1 MSLEVLIS
9 CMYDDGYAVL
19 KRTNIQSDAIVI
31 NQCDYNSVEVF
42 TIINKLGKS
51 CRIKYINTTERGLSK
66 SRNMAIRN
74 SNADICLL
82 CDDDE
87 VLDDD
92 YVEKIVSVYS
102 NNPDYDLVAFKFRN
116 LVKNYSDKSH
126 KIGLWQCAR
135 VSSVQI
141 SFKRSEL
148 ILSNLFREDMGAG
161 SGNGAGE
168 ENKFLVELWKNKVR
182 MFFVPIEIGTLLE
195 NSNSSWFFGYTSKY
209 HRDRGWAARQIYG
222 YIGGIIYLTYSLL
235 FRIKKYDKDNPW
247 SKIVWWTIKGYL
259 EKR

>member
-1 MSLEVLIS
+1 MRVEVLIS
-9 CMYDDGYAVL
+9 CMFDVDHAVV
-19 KRTNIQSDAIVI
+19 KRTNIQSDAIVV
-31 NQCDYNSVEVF
+31 NQCDFDNIEVF
-42 TIINKLGKS
+42 HIINKLGEV
-51 CRIKYINTTERGLSK
+51 CCIKYINTTERGLSK

-74 SNADICLL
+74 SSADICLL

-92 YVEKIVSVYS
+92 YVKKILNVYS
-102 NNPDYDLVAFKFRN
+102 NNQDYDLVAFK
-116 LVKNYSDKSH
+116 LKNISRIFSDKPH
-126 KIGLWQCAR
+126 RIGLWQCAR

-148 ILSNLFREDMGAG
+148 ILSNPFREDMGAG

-168 ENKFLVELWKNKVR
+168 ENRFLVELWKNKVR
-182 MFFVPIEIGTLLE
+182 MYFVPIEIGTLLQ

-222 YIGGIIYLTYSLL
+222 CIGGIIYLTYSLL
-235 FRIKKYDKDNPW
+235 FRIKKYDKENSW

-259 EKR
+259 ENR